1 MIRRI
6 FSSRARYR
14 QTLEDLSPRREAA
27 SAAKDKTRGV
37 VVLVREFWRLAR
49 PERPWIAV
57 ALVTVTVS
65 TSLGLIPPFLTKFI
79 IDNVLGDASRP
90 SWWPTDWT
98 WPTTR
103 EHLLQGALAIMVA
116 VSAVKTVVHVWG
128 RWIATRTVKR
138 LQIRVR
144 HQLFDHAARL
154 PLHRVQELKS
164 GGAASLLR
172 EDAGSVGELVFGLLY
187 NPWRAIVQLLGSL
200 AILAFIDAR
209 LLLGG
214 LALLPMVFFSHRAW
228 ISRIRPLFRAVRKSR
243 QTVDGQATEVFG
255 GMRVVRAFGQQRAE
269 GTRFVRGSNLMIR
282 LEILAWWWARGVEV
296 LWELLIPIASAG
308 MLWYGGQQVL
318 SGELSLGD
326 VVMFLVYLLML
337 LEPLAVLAES
347 ATALQNSLAGLDRV
361 LDLLAEPKEM
371 EAEGHVMR
379 SVDRHQVRGRI
390 DFENVSFHYP
400 ASDRPVLSDINLSVT
415 AGTTIALV
423 GPSGAGK
430 TTLCNLVARF
440 YDPTSGVVRLDGID
454 LRELE
459 VESYRQLIG
468 LVEQDVFLFDGTI
481 GDNIRYGQR
490 DATWDELREAARLAR
505 VDEFV
510 DQLEKGFDTVI
521 GERGVKLSGGQRQRI
536 AIARAILCK
545 PKILILDEATSN
557 LDTESEQFI
566 QEALAGLMTQRTCFV
581 IAHRLSTIRNAS
593 TIVVLEDGRIRELG
607 THAELFAR
615 DSRYREMVIR
625 QIGSNEHLP
634 ADSV

>member
-1 MIRRI
+1 
-6 FSSRARYR
+6 
-14 QTLEDLSPRREAA
+14 
-27 SAAKDKTRGV
+27 V
-37 VVLVREFWRLAR
+37 
-49 PERPWIAV
+49 
-57 ALVTVTVS
+57 
-65 TSLGLIPPFLTKFI
+65 
-79 IDNVLGDASRP
+79 
-90 SWWPTDWT
+90 
-98 WPTTR
+98 
-103 EHLLQGALAIMVA
+103 
-116 VSAVKTVVHVWG
+116 
-128 RWIATRTVKR
+128 RTV
-138 LQIRVR
+138 
-144 HQLFDHAARL
+144 
-154 PLHRVQELKS
+154 
-164 GGAASLLR
+164 
-172 EDAGSVGELVFGLLY
+172 
-187 NPWRAIVQLLGSL
+187 
-200 AILAFIDAR
+200 
-209 LLLGG
+209 
-214 LALLPMVFFSHRAW
+214 
-228 ISRIRPLFRAVRKSR
+228 
-243 QTVDGQATEVFG
+243 
-255 GMRVVRAFGQQRAE
+255 
-269 GTRFVRGSNLMIR
+269 
-282 LEILAWWWARGVEV
+282 
-296 LWELLIPIASAG
+296 
-308 MLWYGGQQVL
+308 
-318 SGELSLGD
+318 
-326 VVMFLVYLLML
+326 
-337 LEPLAVLAES
+337 
-347 ATALQNSLAGLDRV
+347 DR
-361 LDLLAEPKEM
+361 D
-371 EAEGHVMR
+371 
-379 SVDRHQVRGRI
+379 QVRGRI

-400 ASDRPVLSDINLSVT
+400 ASDRPVLSEINLSVA

-440 YDPTSGVVRLDGID
+440 YDPTAGVVRLDGTD

-536 AIARAILCK
+536 AIARAILCN

-581 IAHRLSTIRNAS
+581 IAHRLSTIRNAT